1 MPHVAHPQMG
11 QAGMGGKRLTGH
23 VFSRGI
29 SPSRLFP
36 APFGR
41 CFLSLCRAAAV
52 VPRPIGEV
60 LIEAATSYILAKLVI
75 P

>member
-1 MPHVAHPQMG
+1 MSHVAHPQVG
-11 QAGMGGKRLTGH
+11 HGDINDKRLTGH
-23 VFSRGI
+23 VFSPGI

-41 CFLSLCRAAAV
+41 RFLSLCRAAAV

-60 LIEAATSYILAKLVI
+60 LIEAATSYILVKLVI